1 MMSSNSKWNEYI
13 PTEQQDEGPLCLSD
27 TGVSVILPK
36 NVLSCVRMLCS
47 ANGTWRW
54 VRVGRDKIYEE
65 KGGLALERVR
75 NTHDGLHVRTGGCA
89 EH

>member
-65 KGGLALERVR
+65 KGGLALGKKYSSGFSVR
-75 NTHDGLHVRTGGCA
+75 WRRQQSN
-89 EH
+89 